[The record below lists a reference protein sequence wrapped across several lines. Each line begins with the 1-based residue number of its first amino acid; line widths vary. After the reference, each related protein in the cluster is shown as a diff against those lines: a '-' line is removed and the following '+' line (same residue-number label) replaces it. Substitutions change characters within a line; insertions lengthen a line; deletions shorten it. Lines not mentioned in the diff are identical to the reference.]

1 MPRIVQGQWGAN
13 ELAKHCEETQTQF
26 VAGKFL
32 RTQFLNKVLKL
43 TQKIKLKK

>member
-1 MPRIVQGQWGAN
+1 MPRIVQGQWG
-13 ELAKHCEETQTQF
+13 AKHCEETQTQF

-43 TQKIKLKK
+43 TQKTKLKK